1 MNPVSGNAP
10 GATSTRSPG
19 RRRSGGREK
28 LRASRKSGGPP
39 RIIPG
44 IKRRIPTYELL
55 DETALG
61 RIEETA
67 DIILAEVGMEF
78 RGDPEVLDL
87 WRQAGARLEGERVRF
102 EPGMLREL
110 IQRSVPREFVQH
122 ARNPQRSVTFGGD
135 NMVFL
140 PAYGSPFV
148 FDIDQGRRYATIEDF
163 RNFVKLAYATP
174 YLHHSG
180 GTLCEPVDL
189 PVNKRHLEMV
199 YSHLRFSDKPLM
211 GSVTAAERAED
222 SVELCRLVFG
232 REFVDQNCVLVNII
246 NTNSPLVFDQT
257 MLAALKVYA
266 RANQCAIVTPFILGG
281 AMGPVTLAGAVA
293 QVLAEGMTGIA
304 LTQLLR
310 PGAPVVLGTFTS
322 SMSLRSGA
330 PTFGMPEPALGYL
343 AVGQLARRLGVPLR
357 GGGCLTTSKLPDAQ
371 AAQESADTLMPSV
384 LAGINMVMHCAGWLE
399 GGLAMG
405 YEKFMLDVDHLG
417 MMHVFAEGL
426 DLSDNGLA
434 LDAFREVPPGNHF
447 LGCAHTMAN
456 YETAFYHPQLSDNDS
471 FEQWREAGSCD
482 AAARANALWKRI
494 LDDYQPPPIEPA
506 VDEALRDYIERRKAA
521 MPDEYR

>member
-1 MNPVSGNAP
+1 MKPQDSSA
-10 GATSTRSPG
+10 SRSQRPLG
-19 RRRSGGREK
+19 RRRGAARDR
-28 LRASRKSGGPP
+28 LRASRLASSGGQ
-39 RIIPG
+39 IIAG
-44 IKRRIPTYELL
+44 IKRRIPSYELL
-55 DETALG
+55 DEADLE
-61 RIEETA
+61 RIETTA
-67 DIILAEVGMEF
+67 DTILAEVGMEF

-87 WRQAGARLEGERVRF
+87 WRRAGAKVEGERVRF
-102 EPGMLREL
+102 EPGMLRA
-110 IQRSVPREFVQH
+110 IIRASAPREFVQH
-122 ARNPQRSVTFGGD
+122 ARNPERSVTYGGD

-148 FDIDQGRRYATIEDF
+148 HDLDQGRRYATIEDF
-163 RNFVKLAYATP
+163 RNFVKLAYSTP

-180 GTLCEPVDL
+180 GTVCEPVDL

-199 YSHLRFSDKPLM
+199 YSHLRYSDKPLM
-211 GSVTAAERAED
+211 GSVTAGERAED
-222 SVELCRLVFG
+222 SVELCRIAFG

-246 NTNSPLVFDQT
+246 NTNSPLVFDHT

-281 AMGPVTLAGAVA
+281 AMGPVTLPGAVA
-293 QVLAEGMTGIA
+293 QVLAEAMTGIA

-310 PGAPVVLGTFTS
+310 TGAPVVLGTFTS

-405 YEKFMLDVDHLG
+405 YEKFMLDADHRG
-417 MMHVFAEGL
+417 MMHVFAGGL
-426 DLSDNGLA
+426 EIDDNGLA
-434 LDAFREVPPGNHF
+434 LDAFREVPPGQHF

-456 YETAFYHPQLSDNDS
+456 YESAFYHSMLSDNDS
-471 FEQWREAGSCD
+471 YEQWREAGCRD
-482 AAARANALWKRI
+482 AAMRANALWKRT
-494 LDDYQPPPIEPA
+494 LADYQAPPIDPG
-506 VDEALRDYIERRKAA
+506 VDEALRDYIERRKSAL
-521 MPDEYR
+521 PDDYR